1 MSRFQVEVLALRPI
15 EISEDDL
22 MTLTE
27 AAKRIGI
34 SYSSMTGLLKRGV
47 LRRIVDTAE
56 PNPTRAGRVLRSE
69 VEDEISRRRS
79 RQDSRLKKK
88 GHAEHGSAE

>member
-15 EISEDDL
+15 EVSEDDL

-27 AAKRIGI
+27 AAKRLGI
-34 SYSSMTGLLKRGV
+34 SYSAMTGLLKRRV
-47 LRRIVDTAE
+47 LRRIVDAAE

-69 VEDEISRRRS
+69 VEAEVARRRD
-79 RQDSRLKKK
+79 RQDSRLKKIK
-88 GHAEHGSAE
+88 RTKHEE